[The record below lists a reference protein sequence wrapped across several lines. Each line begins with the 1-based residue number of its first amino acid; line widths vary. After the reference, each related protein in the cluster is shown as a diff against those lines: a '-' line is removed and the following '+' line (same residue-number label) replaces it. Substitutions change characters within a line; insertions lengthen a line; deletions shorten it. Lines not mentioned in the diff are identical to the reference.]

1 MSSHESNHRTPTS
14 IDTNSNQNSFSS
26 KTSVVVE
33 NNLENQ
39 KINDTLEVEN
49 KQPSKNK
56 NKLTSFIKKYWWLF
70 PVIGI
75 VLTIGF
81 VTFLRLRENSRE
93 PTATTEIAPL
103 SVRTTVAQ
111 QQPLQAW
118 VSTQGV
124 VRAVKYQHLSFQVEG
139 DITYLANRGGRS
151 LRSGDAVS
159 KGELLARVDDREL
172 QADIQQA
179 QAAIAEAQKQRAAT
193 ASQVSTAQA
202 QVAQAQSQVRQVQA
216 QLAKART
223 NRNLAQTQLQRYQQ
237 LFNEGAVSASELDTR
252 RNAVEDADANVQAVQ
267 AEVAAAEAQVQ
278 AARAQ
283 VQTANQQLAAS
294 QSGVTTAQARL
305 SQTQVA
311 LERASIYAP
320 FNGIITNLNI
330 RQGEYFSPQLVTSQL
345 GGSYQGILERVPMVI
360 IDPSQF
366 EIIVD
371 IAGSSG
377 EDVRPGQTALVST
390 GTNVTAGAANSNTNN
405 QSLIAGARARGKV
418 FAVNP
423 AISPGGRATE
433 ARIRLE
439 PQAASNLRHGEQ
451 VTTWIAV
458 AEKQNAVVVPL
469 NAIVRRD
476 QQPYIFVVNQNKGVV
491 EQRRVELGI
500 TGISEQ
506 EVISGVQPGDLIVT
520 EGQNR
525 LVNGAAVRV
534 VSE

>member
-1 MSSHESNHRTPTS
+1 MSSHESNHHIPTS
-14 IDTNSNQNSFSS
+14 IDTNSYQNNLSS
-26 KTSVVVE
+26 RTSVVVE

-39 KINDTLEVEN
+39 KISNILEEET
-49 KQPSKNK
+49 KHPSKKHNQ
-56 NKLTSFIKKYWWLF
+56 LSSFIKKYWWLL

-75 VLTIGF
+75 ALAIGF
-81 VTFLRLRENSRE
+81 VTVIRLRENSTQ
-93 PTATTEIAPL
+93 PTTATEIAPL
-103 SVRTTVAQ
+103 SVRTTAVQ

-179 QAAIAEAQKQRAAT
+179 QAAIAEAQKQRAAA
-193 ASQVSTAQA
+193 ASQVATAQA
-202 QVAQAQSQVRQVQA
+202 QVVQAQSQVRQVQA

-267 AEVAAAEAQVQ
+267 AEVAAAEAQVE

-283 VQTANQQLAAS
+283 VRTANQQLAAT

-305 SQTQVA
+305 SQAQVA

-366 EIIVD
+366 EVIVD
-371 IAGSSG
+371 VAGSSG
-377 EDVRPGQTALVST
+377 EGVRPGQTALV
-390 GTNVTAGAANSNTNN
+390 GADRNVTTGAANSNNN
-405 QSLIAGARARGKV
+405 QSLITGARATGKV

-423 AISPGGRATE
+423 AISPGGRAIE
-433 ARIRLE
+433 ARVRLDTK
-439 PQAASNLRHGEQ
+439 AANNLRHGER

-469 NAIVRRD
+469 NAIVRRN

-491 EQRRVELGI
+491 EQRQVKLGI

-506 EVISGVQPGDLIVT
+506 EIISGVEPGELIVT

-525 LVNGAAVRV
+525 LVNKAAVRV